1 MKAGLKNMRKMFML
15 QVAIDLE
22 CSEFYENITS

>member
-1 MKAGLKNMRKMFML
+1 MNAGFKNMRKMFML
-15 QVAIDLE
+15 QVASDLE